1 MPPGDVAAPTAQ
13 QTQDAALA
21 QLRVF
26 LGDLTVQALRQAAR
40 RWNWPLHGTAKVEIV
55 DQLLQQLTD
64 EAQMQRIVQS
74 LPGDQREALAWL
86 GVMARDSGAVGRI
99 QMAMNAGSGSNLSV
113 EDIRGLL
120 ANLAGGC
127 LVFDRNNGVYQ
138 IPAAYAAWQ
147 PLVEAPH
154 LRRAAPPA
162 STRLITRTDLLQQA
176 DVLLTAVEVEQPL
189 VQTPPAVFAG
199 RDFRQRQEDYVPQPS
214 LLAPELLTRWG
225 FGLADDL
232 HKARF
237 LLELLI
243 NGGVLQTEPVTN
255 QRLRLKSGP
264 LRANW
269 DQANAVARLSFLRAV
284 AFTTSPEANRTLG
297 SWNELNLALPAI
309 EGYELRAL
317 YYYGAVTPGQI
328 ALVTNAMRAQ
338 VFKLLA
344 GLQHGVWYELD
355 RLDTLFFRTT
365 RDPFSQ
371 GQQVSLYLRWHEGS
385 KALDPHQIDEPT
397 WRTTYG
403 QALRAALR
411 GPAYWLQ
418 LVELGFESEQL
429 VAVRVPATEVVGE
442 AQAAPPDA
450 LGFAENEYLLI
461 RTTRWMGDLR
471 RLALLIATE
480 AAQRSDVRVFKLAP
494 AALRATLQR
503 GLRVADVAEQFAAA
517 GFPLPRAMVEQLD
530 TWQSRAGRHH
540 LYDNLAVIELSEDVL
555 LAEIQ
560 AITHL
565 LAIPVYQASPRC
577 LLVLDPAA
585 VPTLT
590 AELVRRG
597 YTPKVLP

>member
-1 MPPGDVAAPTAQ
+1 MPPGDGAAQTAQ
-13 QTQDAALA
+13 EA
-21 QLRVF
+21 QLGQLRAL
-26 LGDLTVQALRQAAR
+26 LGDVTLQGLRQAAR
-40 RWNWPLHGTAKVEIV
+40 RWNWPIRGTAKTDIIE
-55 DQLLQQLTD
+55 QLLQQLTS

-74 LPGDQREALAWL
+74 LPPEQREALAWL
-86 GVMARDSGAVGRI
+86 GVMSRDNGAVGRI
-99 QMAMNAGSGSNLSV
+99 QTAMNAGSDSNLSL

-120 ANLAGGC
+120 ASLAGGC
-127 LVFDRNNGVYQ
+127 LVFDRGNGVYL

-147 PLVEAPH
+147 PSVEAPR
-154 LRRAAPPA
+154 LRRPAPPA

-189 VQTPPAVFAG
+189 APTPPPLLTG
-199 RDFRQRQEDYVPQPS
+199 RDFRQRHEDYVPQPS
-214 LLAPELLTRWG
+214 LLAPDLLTRWG

-237 LLELLI
+237 LLELLL
-243 NGGVLQTEPVTN
+243 NGGVLQTEPATS
-255 QRLRLKSGP
+255 QRLRLKPGP
-264 LRANW
+264 LRPNW
-269 DQANAVARLSFLRAV
+269 DQADAFMRLSFLRAV
-284 AFTTSPEANRTLG
+284 AFNSSPDTNRPFG

-309 EGYELRAL
+309 EGYSLRSM
-317 YYYGAVTPGQI
+317 YYSGVVTPGQI
-328 ALVTNAMRAQ
+328 ALVTNAMRSQ
-338 VFKLLA
+338 VFRLLA
-344 GLQHGVWYELD
+344 GLQHDVWYDLD

-371 GQQVSLYLRWHEGS
+371 GQQVSLYLRWHAGI
-385 KALDPHQIDEPT
+385 KPLDPHQIDEPT
-397 WRTTYG
+397 WRKTYG
-403 QALRAALR
+403 QALRAVLR

-418 LVELGFESEQL
+418 LVELGFEDEQL

-494 AALRATLQR
+494 AALRASLQR
-503 GLRVADVAEQFAAA
+503 GLRVADVAEQFTAA
-517 GFPLPRAMVEQLD
+517 GFPLPRTMLEQLQ

-540 LYDNLAVIELSEDVL
+540 LYDNLAVIELSDDVR

-560 AITHL
+560 AIAHL
-565 LAIPVYQASPRC
+565 LEIPIYQASPRC
-577 LLVLDPAA
+577 LLLLDPSA
-585 VPTLT
+585 VPALT

-597 YTPKVLP
+597 YTPKVLS